1 LWWLFEQLFQ
11 LLTPQL
17 LLPLKLQQL
26 LLPAL
31 LQLLLEPLSLLP
43 PPLFFFFFL
52 PSLTLFFFFLPPL
65 LDGVKLDGPRH
76 PFRDRRDLDLFIRGA
91 GILRESIT
99 TGSVVDGDGAP
110 HAPRLRRLGG
120 SLLLLKMRPLDPPW

>member
-43 PPLFFFFFL
+43 SLLFFFFFL